1 MTEGRSRAE
10 LTAIARDI
18 ASSVA
23 RAAAKDVDRDARFPR
38 ESFDAIRGARLLSCL
53 VPVALGG
60 DGASIGDV
68 AAVCTALGQGCASTG
83 MIFAMHQIQVAC
95 VVRHGKSPRFEEYQR
110 ELARDQRL
118 VASATTEEGIG
129 GDVRNSSCAVV
140 REGDRFSLEKRAP
153 VISYGD
159 EADDILVT
167 ARRAPDAASSDQVIV
182 LARKSPGI
190 ASDEPPRLEPG
201 HVTLDKTHTWDT
213 LGMRGTASLGYH
225 LRASGPASDILP
237 EPYADISAQ
246 TMLPFAHILWT
257 SMWLGLATDAVNQA
271 RAYIRAEARKKPGTV
286 PPGAFRLAEVVAD
299 LHRMRGA
306 VHQAAAEYEE
316 IMDDR
321 DALSGPSFA
330 VKMNSLKVSATRDLV
345 SIVSQALS
353 IVGIAGYKS
362 DSKWT
367 LGRHLRDAHGA
378 PLMVANDRILGHN
391 AALLLVAKDD

>member
-1 MTEGRSRAE
+1 VAEPRDRST
-10 LTAIARDI
+10 LVAI
-18 ASSVA
+18 
-23 RAAAKDVDRDARFPR
+23 AKDVATNVARPAAGDVDRHARFPK
-38 ESFDAIRGARLLSCL
+38 EAFDALRKERLLSCM
-53 VPVALGG
+53 VPVDLGG
-60 DGASIGDV
+60 DGARIGDV

-95 VVRHGKSPRFEEYQR
+95 VVRHGKTPRFVEYMR
-110 ELARDQRL
+110 ELARSQRL

-129 GDVRNSSCAVV
+129 GDVRQSSCAVN
-140 REGDRFSLEKRAP
+140 RSGDRFELEKRAP

-159 EADDILVT
+159 DADDILVT

-182 LARKSPGI
+182 LTRKTGI
-190 ASDEPPRLEPG
+190 AGAAERSGE
-201 HVTLDKTHTWDT
+201 VTLEKTHTWDT

-225 LRASGPASDILP
+225 LRATGPVDDILP
-237 EPYADISAQ
+237 QPYADISAE

-271 RAYIRAEARKKPGTV
+271 RAYIRAEARKKPGQT
-286 PPGAFRLAEVVAD
+286 PPGAFRLAELVAD

-306 VHQAAAEYEE
+306 VLDATRDYEE
-316 IMDDR
+316 RMNDR

-330 VKMNSLKVSATRDLV
+330 IRMNNLKVSATRDLV